1 MVMCQ
6 SNIALLLYAV
16 LGLAICGCTKSEPVS
31 SSSVAP
37 VSEAAQLKVYYFHR
51 TIRCP
56 SCEKIEALAQKAVEE
71 GFAGQLADGKMQ
83 WRVINIDD
91 PQNKHFEDDYRLQ
104 AQSVVLSEMR
114 AGKETRWKNLE
125 KVWDLLDDDA
135 GFVRYVQD
143 EIRAMSKDIEA
154 TAP

>member
-1 MVMCQ
+1 MRQCK
-6 SNIALLLYAV
+6 IALFLCMT
-16 LGLAICGCTKSEPVS
+16 LGLALCGCTKSESVS
-31 SSSVAP
+31 NSSVVP
-37 VSEAAQLKVYYFHR
+37 AQTTATLTVYYFHQ

-71 GFAGQLADGKMQ
+71 GFAGELAAGGMR
-83 WRVINIDD
+83 WRTINIDD

-114 AGKETRWKNLE
+114 GGKETRWKNLE

-135 GFVRYVQD
+135 SFLRYVQD
-143 EIRAMSKDIEA
+143 EVRAYGQG
-154 TAP
+154 T

>member
-1 MVMCQ
+1 MLQ
-6 SNIALLLYAV
+6 RKIALLLYAG

-37 VSEAAQLKVYYFHR
+37 AQEAAQLKVYYFHR

-71 GFAGQLADGKMQ
+71 GFAGELADGKMQ
-83 WRVINIDD
+83 WRVINIDE

-143 EIRAMSKDIEA
+143 EIRAMSKGVEA